1 MQIELTHKFQKQVLN
16 CNDPRIKSK
25 IYKIIQQVKAC
36 DSMIEFPNLKK
47 LVGYRNIYRICF
59 GSYRIGIVIENQTVT
74 FAAFDH
80 RSDIY
85 KYFP

>member
-25 IYKIIQQVKAC
+25 IYTIIQQVKAC
-36 DSMIEFPNLKK
+36 DNMDEFPNLKK
-47 LVGYRNIYRICF
+47 LVGYKDIFRIRLR
-59 GSYRIGIVIENQTVT
+59 SYRIGIVIDNQTVA

>member
-1 MQIELTHKFQKQVLN
+1 MRIELTHKFQKQVLN
-16 CNDPRIKSK
+16 CKDPWIKPK
-25 IYKIIQQVKAC
+25 IYMIIQQVKAS
-36 DSMIEFPNLKK
+36 DNMNGFPNLKK
-47 LVGYRNIYRICF
+47 LVGYRNIFRIRLR
-59 GSYRIGIVIENQTVT
+59 SYRIGLVIDKQTVT

>member
-1 MQIELTHKFQKQVLN
+1 MQIELTHKFQKQVAT
-16 CNDPRIKSK
+16 CKDKHIRSK
-25 IYKIIQQVKAC
+25 ILAIIQAVIAC
-36 DSMIEFPNLKK
+36 GNLNEIPNLKK
-47 LVGYRNIYRICF
+47 LTGYKNFYRIRL
-59 GSYRIGIVIENQTVT
+59 GNYRIGLVVENNTII

>member
-1 MQIELTHKFQKQVLN
+1 MQIELTRKFQKQVKE
-16 CNDPRIKSK
+16 CDDKRMIK
-25 IYKIIQQVKAC
+25 KALSVIEAIVAS
-36 DSMIEFPNLKK
+36 DSMSEFPNLKK
-47 LVGYRNIYRICF
+47 LTGYKNCFRIRL
-59 GSYRIGIVIENQTVT
+59 GSYRIGIMIIDKTVI

>member
-1 MQIELTHKFQKQVLN
+1 MLIELTHKFQKQVIS
-16 CNDPRIKSK
+16 CSDPRIKSR
-25 IYKIIQQVKAC
+25 IYDIIQQVEAC
-36 DSMIEFPNLKK
+36 DNMNGFPNLKK
-47 LVGYRNIYRICF
+47 LAGYKNVYRIRLRN
-59 GSYRIGIVIENQTVT
+59 YRIGILIDIKTVT

>member
-1 MQIELTHKFQKQVLN
+1 MQGF
-16 CNDPRIKSK
+16 
-25 IYKIIQQVKAC
+25 A
-36 DSMIEFPNLKK
+36 NLKK
-47 LVGYRNIYRICF
+47 LSGYKNSYRIGL
-59 GSYRIGIVIENQTVT
+59 GSYRIGIVIDDKTVI